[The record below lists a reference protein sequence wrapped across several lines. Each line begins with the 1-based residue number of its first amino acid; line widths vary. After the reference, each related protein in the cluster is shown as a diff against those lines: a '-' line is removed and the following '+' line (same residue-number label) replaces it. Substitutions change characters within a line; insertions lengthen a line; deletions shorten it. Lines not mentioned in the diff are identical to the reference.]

1 MSLLQDIDLFTG
13 GLAEVPTKG
22 AVVGPTFACLLG
34 RQFFYYK
41 TGDRYL
47 VKRHRFSHFTASVY
61 DKIIFKIWCFFRYW
75 YENDIPPSS
84 FSKEQLNELRKV
96 TLAHVVCENIN
107 SIDFVQ
113 PNVFLESDPFLNALM
128 PCRGDTII
136 KKMNLNAWAT
146 ASPRYHTFLI
156 L

>member
-1 MSLLQDIDLFTG
+1 MSSL
-13 GLAEVPTKG
+13 
-22 AVVGPTFACLLG
+22 CLLC
-34 RQFFYYK
+34 
-41 TGDRYL
+41 
-47 VKRHRFSHFTASVY
+47 V
-61 DKIIFKIWCFFRYW
+61 RYW

-96 TLAHVVCENIN
+96 TLAHVVCENIE

-146 ASPRYHTFLI
+146 ASPRLICIAFLFGCILGRVFAAIPMPCVLCQLCPLCHRQSQIHSTFL
-156 L
+156 